1 MAGGT
6 HQAPRFG
13 SQSERKVK
21 HHHYSER
28 VPQVVAAFPARSS
41 LSWRSPHFYS
51 AYKHWQNYQA
61 VGNHCGFVLQGDV
74 FSSRTFAEPAFLL
87 YMSVLRPKFCR
98 STDLSFTFSGKDI
111 MGWAAGVCGNTGQ
124 NFNISNVLKMGLLC
138 GGVCGPGMSLAAE
151 APNWRECLPT
161 RGSGRWGEDPWAWAG
176 SRSPPGS

>member
-6 HQAPRFG
+6 HQAPRFH
-13 SQSERKVK
+13 SQSEQKVK
-21 HHHYSER
+21 HRHYSER
-28 VPQVVAAFPARSS
+28 VPQVVAASPARSS

-61 VGNHCGFVLQGDV
+61 VGNRCGFVLQGDV
-74 FSSRTFAEPAFLL
+74 FSSRTLAELAFLL

-124 NFNISNVLKMGLLC
+124 KFQISNVLKMGLLC
-138 GGVCGPGMSLAAE
+138 RGCLWTWDVFGCRGTKLEGVSANTWKWEVGGGPMGV
-151 APNWRECLPT
+151 
-161 RGSGRWGEDPWAWAG
+161 GRLSESTW
-176 SRSPPGS
+176 